1 MNTHKMKKVFKHKI
15 SFCFAHI
22 GGETTSEVYDLLDKH
37 FYTLNVETKAED
49 SLLNKIGA
57 EYSGSW
63 YYNSI
68 NEAGVLFYTDKPLVS
83 KDARNELINFVESQR
98 TSKVFNFKVFD
109 IESSETEQV
118 VL

>member
-1 MNTHKMKKVFKHKI
+1 MYARKMKKVFNHKI
-15 SFCFAHI
+15 SFYFAHI

-49 SLLNKIGA
+49 SLLKKIGA
-57 EYSGSW
+57 EYSGTW
-63 YYNSI
+63 YYESI
-68 NEAGVLFYTDKPLVS
+68 NEAAVLFYTDKPLAS
-83 KDARNELINFVESQR
+83 KEVRNELINFVESQH

-109 IESSETEQV
+109 VESSETEQV